1 MIPFRGIDTQPL
13 ESRQVILLATATI
26 TDDNIF
32 ANGLFQNV
40 HTLYRMFDAMG
51 YAPILLINT
60 KPTSLEKIPGPLRIC
75 RMITTE
81 DLMRQR
87 VKNLLGMIE
96 IGMSLDAGVR
106 KFIRTLGGK
115 RWKLYLGNI
124 LNIDIET
131 PMFYPNHF
139 FPHHVAGEL
148 DAIWVSPHYLQHAEY
163 AACINGL
170 APPADLSTMIAPY
183 VWDPSIFDMGG
194 KREWEKALANEA
206 IVIMEPNI
214 SFQKSAFVPLLIVEE
229 WRRANP
235 KWKGQ
240 VIVVNGDRLQTPHFK
255 ASVAPL
261 LGEIVYLP
269 RQDIRSVLSEFPSA
283 TFILHNVNNEFNYM
297 TLELMWAGF
306 PVIHNSPTWAPYGYY
321 YGGIKEG
328 VKQLEMATNHGDR
341 LETYKAHAAAIAWRY
356 SPYNPEVQAAWNT
369 LLK

>member
-1 MIPFRGIDTQPL
+1 MNPVGLDLAPL
-13 ESRQVILLATATI
+13 AQRQVILLATATI

-51 YAPILLINT
+51 YAPILIVNE
-60 KPTSLEKIPGPLRIC
+60 KPTSLDKIPGPLRQC

-81 DLMRQR
+81 DLIRYPIR
-87 VKNLLGMIE
+87 PLLGMIE
-96 IGMSLDAGVR
+96 IGMSLDAGIR
-106 KFIRTLGGK
+106 KFVGSLGGK

-131 PMFYPNHF
+131 PMFYPTHF
-139 FPHHVAGEL
+139 FPHHVSGEL

-163 AACINGL
+163 AACVNNVT
-170 APPADLSTMIAPY
+170 PPTDLSAMIAPY
-183 VWDPSIFDMGG
+183 VWDPAIFEIGG
-194 KREWEKALANEA
+194 RLAWEPGNET

-214 SFQKSAFVPLLIVEE
+214 SFQKSAVVPVLIAEE

-235 KWKGQ
+235 GWKGQ
-240 VIVVNGDRLQTPHFK
+240 VVVVNGDRLGTPHFK
-255 ASVAPL
+255 HNVEPL
-261 LGEIVYLP
+261 LKPLVYLP
-269 RQDIRSVLSEFPSA
+269 RQDIRSVLAQYPSA

-297 TLELMWAGF
+297 TLELIWAGF
-306 PVIHNSPTWAPYGYY
+306 PVIHNSPTWAAYGYY
-321 YGGIKEG
+321 YDGINDG
-328 VKQLEMATNHGDR
+328 VKKLEMATRHDER

-356 SPYNPEVQAAWNT
+356 SPYNPEVQGAWRN